1 MIKTLS
7 LTAGLLGLLLAA
19 PAYAFPA
26 DGSYHITKSQMQQF
40 CGNHG
45 GISTG
50 GGHSGCATVCGPNNS
65 KICDVDCV
73 GNSCTITI
81 SLHGR
86 QMAGL
91 RPGNTGTMALPLSGG
106 NGTSSGAIGTSSNA
120 NSSGTLTITRGNANS
135 GSGGSSSVSVSA
147 GAASAVGKSG
157 GLRR

>member
-7 LTAGLLGLLLAA
+7 VAAGLLTLLLGA

-86 QMAGL
+86 QVAGL
-91 RPGNTGTMALPLSGG
+91 RPGGGTMALPLSGRNGSG
-106 NGTSSGAIGTSSNA
+106 NSTSTGNTSSG
-120 NSSGTLTITRGNANS
+120 GTLTITRGN
-135 GSGGSSSVSVSA
+135 GSSSTGGGSSSVSVSA
-147 GAASAVGKSG
+147 GAASAVSKSG
-157 GLRR
+157 GLMRK